1 MTERTMQ
8 DIRRLSPAVEIT
20 GHGKAARNICAE
32 CRHDLGPVDEAWKA
46 HARRRD
52 IPLRVAGGA
61 AYDNG
66 DTAVVLRQFC
76 CPACAT
82 LLDTETAMAAD
93 PVLTDRL
100 AG

>member
-1 MTERTMQ
+1 MMGSNMQ
-8 DIRRLSPAVEIT
+8 DIRSPVET
-20 GHGKAARNICAE
+20 VGGRNVCTA
-32 CRHDLGPVDEAWKA
+32 CGHDLGPAAEAWKA

-52 IPLRVAGGA
+52 IPLSVAGGA

-82 LLDTETAMAAD
+82 LLDTETAMSGD

>member
-1 MTERTMQ
+1 MGSNMQ
-8 DIRRLSPAVEIT
+8 DIRSPVEIVSNRNVCT
-20 GHGKAARNICAE
+20 GCG
-32 CRHDLGPVDEAWKA
+32 HDLGPMAEAWKA

-52 IPLRVAGGA
+52 IPLSVAGGA

-66 DTAVVLRQFC
+66 DPAVMLRQFF

-82 LLDTETAMAAD
+82 LLDTETAMSGD